1 MDVSFWQAIVDADF
15 AVPIGLTVSD
25 LTPQL
30 VDLLGSTN
38 SHLRDDFG
46 FTILAVWI
54 DRGGYYSPDQL
65 RELGAQLA
73 HNLSIGIGETETDS
87 VFQRAFSALILGK
100 VIDADNR
107 ETFLSAAEVHR
118 WLDQALTYVRA
129 ERDVRGFVPGK
140 GWAHAIAHVGDLL
153 MYLARNRHVGAPN
166 LERILEAIGTR
177 MSEPVPYVYR
187 ALEDERMAYAVI
199 VALQRELLTPTF
211 LRSWVDRLAQR
222 WSGDQWSTTSKLDD
236 NANAY
241 YNTRQFLRS
250 LYFQLLLGIRA
261 PFWYTDPTPFENIP
275 SVRDALLNQI
285 VAGLRVADVGFYAD
299 ASE

>member
-107 ETFLSAAEVHR
+107 ETFLSATAVHR
-118 WLDQALTYVRA
+118 WLDQALTYVHA

-140 GWAHAIAHVGDLL
+140 GWAHAVAH
-153 MYLARNRHVGAPN
+153 M
-166 LERILEAIGTR
+166 GTR
-177 MSEPVPYVYR
+177 MSKPVPYVYR
-187 ALEDERMAYAVI
+187 ALEDERMAYAVM
-199 VALQRELLTPTF
+199 VALQRELLTPAF
-211 LRSWVDRLAQR
+211 LMSWVDRLAHR
-222 WSGDQWSTTSKLDD
+222 WSGERWSTVSKSGE

-241 YNTRQFLRS
+241 NNTRQFLRS

-261 PFWYTDPTPFENIP
+261 PFWYTDPTPFGHIP